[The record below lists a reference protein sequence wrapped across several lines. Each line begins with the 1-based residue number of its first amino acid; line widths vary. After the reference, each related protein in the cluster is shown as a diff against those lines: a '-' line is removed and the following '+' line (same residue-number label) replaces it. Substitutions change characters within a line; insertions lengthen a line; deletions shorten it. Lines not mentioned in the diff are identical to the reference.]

1 MSDFLPAVVHAF
13 QSLLDKGLLKVECS
27 VYDREAFGNAAVV
40 LSGRNLRIR
49 MIRDRGQV
57 FAEAA
62 SSSFPT
68 DWFPL
73 QMVLRAVSVTLPMPA
88 GLLTSD
94 EAAQLVEQSFS
105 QLDNGLA
112 NDRVAQTRA
121 KLAEIERVS
130 TRKVTERFRGNA

>member
-1 MSDFLPAVVHAF
+1 
-13 QSLLDKGLLKVECS
+13 
-27 VYDREAFGNAAVV
+27 
-40 LSGRNLRIR
+40 
-49 MIRDRGQV
+49 
-57 FAEAA
+57 
-62 SSSFPT
+62 
-68 DWFPL
+68 
-73 QMVLRAVSVTLPMPA
+73 MPA

>member
-1 MSDFLPAVVHAF
+1 MSDFLPAVVQAF
-13 QSLLDKGLLKVECS
+13 QSLLDKGLLKVETS
-27 VYDREAFGNAAVV
+27 VYDREAFGNGAVV

-62 SSSFPT
+62 SCSLAR

-73 QMVLRAVSVTLPMPA
+73 QMVLRAVGVTFPVPE

-94 EAAQLVEQSFS
+94 EAAKLVEQCFS
-105 QLDNGLA
+105 ELDNGLA
-112 NDRVAQTRA
+112 NHRVTQTRA
-121 KLAEIERVS
+121 KLAEMERVS
-130 TRKVTERFRGNA
+130 TREASQP